1 MNLSGAEE
9 RTSGEVVFYYF
20 ATLLIVQ
27 VDAEW
32 LTDDPLSE
40 DDGTLSVAD
49 LATPYLQSR
58 AGPTWWCHVDARH
71 PNILSWLA
79 NSQWLHPAISAALR
93 DETRLISDRMKH
105 LLYEV
110 ATTL

>member
-1 MNLSGAEE
+1 
-9 RTSGEVVFYYF
+9 
-20 ATLLIVQ
+20 
-27 VDAEW
+27 
-32 LTDDPLSE
+32 
-40 DDGTLSVAD
+40 
-49 LATPYLQSR
+49 
-58 AGPTWWCHVDARH
+58 VDARH
-71 PNILSWLA
+71 SNILSWLA